1 MSRPELEVAD
11 IFRHHGDAYREDNAG
26 HLSLD
31 QLKVIG
37 AVRSCRTA
45 ALGGHVER
53 CAGCGH
59 SRIAYNSCRNR
70 HCPKCQ
76 AGAAHEWLDARQ
88 ADLLPVEYF
97 HIVFTLPALVGS
109 IAYQNKATVYAILF
123 ESAAETLR
131 TIAADKKHLGASI
144 GMTAVLHTW
153 GQTLTHHPHVHC
165 IVPGGGL
172 SPDGASWMS
181 CKPGYF
187 LPERVLSRLFRRLFL
202 TRLKAAH
209 RASRLRF
216 SGDLERLAA
225 PKAFAAL
232 LAPLRR
238 VEWVVYAKRPFA
250 GPGQVLAYLSRY
262 THRVAIS
269 NRRLLALDNGRVS
282 FAWKDYACGG
292 ALKRMTLDVHE
303 FIRRFLLHVLP
314 GGFQR
319 IRHYGFLAKGHR
331 KAKVALILR
340 LLHAAPKAAAIAA
353 VKAEPPPERTQA
365 KAPLCPCCGG
375 AMVIIEILPGPRR
388 RYRRLDSS

>member
-31 QLKVIG
+31 QLKVMR

-59 SRIAYNSCRNR
+59 SKIAYNSCRNR

-97 HIVFTLPALVGS
+97 HIVFTLPAPAGS
-109 IAYQNKATVYAILF
+109 IAYQNKAAVYAILF
-123 ESAAETLR
+123 EAAAETLR
-131 TIAADKKHLGASI
+131 TIAADKKRLGAQI
-144 GMTAVLHTW
+144 GMTMVLHTW

-172 SPDGASWMS
+172 SPGGASWIS

-202 TRLKAAH
+202 SKLAAAH
-209 RASRLRF
+209 RAGKLHF
-216 SGDLERLAA
+216 SGDLAELAGA
-225 PKAFAAL
+225 DAFAAL
-232 LAPLRR
+232 LAPCAVSNGSSTPSARSP
-238 VEWVVYAKRPFA
+238 VPKRCSP
-250 GPGQVLAYLSRY
+250 
-262 THRVAIS
+262 I
-269 NRRLLALDNGRVS
+269 
-282 FAWKDYACGG
+282 
-292 ALKRMTLDVHE
+292 
-303 FIRRFLLHVLP
+303 
-314 GGFQR
+314 
-319 IRHYGFLAKGHR
+319 
-331 KAKVALILR
+331 
-340 LLHAAPKAAAIAA
+340 
-353 VKAEPPPERTQA
+353 
-365 KAPLCPCCGG
+365 
-375 AMVIIEILPGPRR
+375 
-388 RYRRLDSS
+388 